1 MKLTAREKILIAI
14 LLIVA
19 LFSLYYQFV
28 LTRQLAV
35 IDELRQDVV
44 NLKAEVTSY
53 NTINLDNIKSSLT
66 NINQKIEISNEELPD
81 YENIEEFIVSLDDI
95 ISSTGV
101 NFEEI
106 NFNSNQSQEQSVNN
120 QQAKSNSNKNSY
132 AEIPV
137 NIKVTGDYANISAFI
152 RDIQALKRINDI
164 KSLEIASDSKS
175 NGLLLNMNIVIYSMN
190 KKGGSYL
197 KATAISG
204 KADPFKPLIEEK
216 QNLQSSN
223 TNPSGQNSVQGIDI
237 NKIITDSINNAL
249 NSASKIA
256 PTVTSP
262 KQQ

>member
-1 MKLTAREKILIAI
+1 MKLTARERILIVI

-19 LFSLYYQFV
+19 LFSLYYQFI

-66 NINQKIEISNEELPD
+66 SINQKIEISNQELPD
-81 YENIEEFIVSLDDI
+81 YANIEEFIVSLDDI

-106 NFNSNQSQEQSVNN
+106 NFNSNQGQEQSVNN
-120 QQAKSNSNKNSY
+120 QQAKSSNNKNNY
-132 AEIPV
+132 TEIPV
-137 NIKVTGDYANISAFI
+137 NIKVTGDYASITAFI
-152 RDIQALKRINDI
+152 RDIQTLKRINDI
-164 KSLEIASDSKS
+164 KSLEITSDNGS
-175 NGLLLNMNIVIYSMN
+175 NGLLLDMDIVIYSMN

-197 KATAISG
+197 EAPSMKG
-204 KADPFKPLIEEK
+204 KSDPFKPLIEEN
-216 QNLQSSN
+216 QNPQSSN